1 MHMSQNFSNKMFLL
15 PELTVAGT
23 YCSCVAC
30 FDLPKIRMFLGRH
43 EKLQSDQIMSERERE
58 RERHRSCQG
67 ATRCSK
73 PGRWQSKG
81 LDIVS
86 NPFRVACGDGT
97 LEANVMDEAKSAKDL
112 DASIPMLLCT
122 QCTLCWLIKVLQKM
136 TELSNLRNAVN

>member
-67 ATRCSK
+67 ATRCKAWTLS
-73 PGRWQSKG
+73 PILFMWHAVRWYARGQRHG
-81 LDIVS
+81 
-86 NPFRVACGDGT
+86 
-97 LEANVMDEAKSAKDL
+97 
-112 DASIPMLLCT
+112 
-122 QCTLCWLIKVLQKM
+122 
-136 TELSNLRNAVN
+136 